1 MVHETVS
8 KDHTGTSEKLCVIF
22 GTSITEHVD
31 GGMLSKKDRT
41 VVNVS
46 SPGANIDDIRMMAND
61 FHQENLR
68 SIHKIEQIV
77 VSVGTNDIK
86 WYNSYDRNLRRDM
99 KPKLILLIQ
108 ELKQL
113 YTSAQIYFHTVLPMR
128 VVYKYTAA
136 SVHQFNNLLYEVCC
150 QFRCF
155 FFDCFARFLDQQG
168 IFYNRTLFRD
178 NWHLSNAGLRVL
190 CRALKFMIHGKL
202 FNPLPRYT
210 CYPRSYPF

>member
-1 MVHETVS
+1 MPPSESLSPKPPPPQSTSSPVQSDTSFATCDSKAGSPTTTTNPEKLPASQNPRPETLDNQGNVSDLKSSQDLSFIHNPAAPGYSPFSSHMVHETVS

-68 SIHKIEQIV
+68 SIHKIDQIV

-113 YTSAQIYFHTVLPMR
+113 FTSAQ
-128 VVYKYTAA
+128 K
-136 SVHQFNNLLYEVCC
+136 S
-150 QFRCF
+150 
-155 FFDCFARFLDQQG
+155 
-168 IFYNRTLFRD
+168 
-178 NWHLSNAGLRVL
+178 S
-190 CRALKFMIHGKL
+190 
-202 FNPLPRYT
+202 
-210 CYPRSYPF
+210 S